1 MRPQPGRAAHVSR
14 PSVGQAHS
22 RATWALTDIT
32 APEAVT
38 RQHTGVPSALIMG
51 IVNVTPDS
59 FSDGGSWFDRGRAV
73 RHGFDLVEQGA
84 AMVDVGGET
93 TRPGTERTS
102 EAEEL
107 RRVIPVVRELGQAG
121 IAVSVDT
128 MRASVAQASIE
139 AGAAIINDVSGGL
152 ADPGMPQLIAET
164 GALYVLMHWRGHS
177 AGMQNADL
185 THYDNVVTEVRDEML
200 RQVDVFTAAGV
211 ASEQIIL
218 DPGLGFSKEAEHN
231 WVLMAHLRELCA
243 LGFPVLL
250 GSSRKT
256 FLGRIDLD
264 RDGTPAEPNTRDA
277 ATAATSLLGQQA
289 GVWAVRVHD
298 VPSTLAALRVQA
310 ATEAARSTV

>member
-1 MRPQPGRAAHVSR
+1 M
-14 PSVGQAHS
+14 
-22 RATWALTDIT
+22 
-32 APEAVT
+32 
-38 RQHTGVPSALIMG
+38 
-51 IVNVTPDS
+51 
-59 FSDGGSWFDRGRAV
+59 
-73 RHGFDLVEQGA
+73 
-84 AMVDVGGET
+84 
-93 TRPGTERTS
+93 
-102 EAEEL
+102 
-107 RRVIPVVRELGQAG
+107 VRELGQAG